1 MELEQCLMWVAEI
14 SIRTVLSLLDETLA
28 YLGFHWAAVSLGTR
42 PSENRKEGLGDRLG
56 RKCTLRPE
64 CRRASD

>member
-28 YLGFHWAAVSLGTR
+28 YLGFHWAAVSMLHGVPLVSVYSTC
-42 PSENRKEGLGDRLG
+42 EW
-56 RKCTLRPE
+56 
-64 CRRASD
+64 